1 MRLFHFSEEK
11 SIERFVPRIKANRTN
26 MPPVVWAIDEE
37 HEFTFFF
44 PRKCPRIVYTRS
56 DGITEADNQLF
67 FGLTSSK
74 IVITVETG
82 WYDRIKQVSLY
93 RYELPA
99 DSFQLFDKTA
109 GYYISTETIT
119 PLAVHL
125 LTNPLD
131 LLMAKGIEVRF
142 TANLH
147 PLREA
152 ILQSSLT
159 DFGIHQF
166 NQASAQ

>member
-1 MRLFHFSEEK
+1 MRLFHFSEES
-11 SIERFVPRIKANRTN
+11 SIKRFVPRVKANRTN

-44 PRKCPRIVYTRS
+44 PRKCPRIVYKRS
-56 DGITEADNQLF
+56 DGLTEADNHLF
-67 FGLTSSK
+67 FGLTSCK
-74 IVITVETG
+74 IIITVETG
-82 WYDRIKQVSLY
+82 WYDRIKQATLY

-99 DSFQLFDKTA
+99 DSFQLFDETA

-119 PLAVHL
+119 PLAVEP

-131 LLMAKGIEVRF
+131 LLMAIGVEVRF
-142 TANLH
+142 TSNLH

-166 NQASAQ
+166 DQASTQ